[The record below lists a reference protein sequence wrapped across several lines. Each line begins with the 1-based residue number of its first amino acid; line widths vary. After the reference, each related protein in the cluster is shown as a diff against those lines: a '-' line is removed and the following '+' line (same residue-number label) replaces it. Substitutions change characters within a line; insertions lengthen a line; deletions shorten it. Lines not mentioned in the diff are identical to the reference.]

1 MGVDGADGEARLGD
15 ALRDGEAGGATADD
29 KVGRATNAEASETAR
44 RVCLCSALGN
54 NREKNGAISS
64 HGYSVGPIE
73 WWGGVGVGAQRFT
86 EHAQLMAALGS
97 AGRDDNTTR
106 ASHAAAAAAA
116 ATAVSSMGAGDKQMD
131 LELHL

>member
-1 MGVDGADGEARLGD
+1 MARPAGPPPTTRWAARPTPRRARPRDASASALRWGITEKKVRDGD
-15 ALRDGEAGGATADD
+15 APH
-29 KVGRATNAEASETAR
+29 
-44 RVCLCSALGN
+44 
-54 NREKNGAISS
+54 GAISS

-73 WWGGVGVGAQRFT
+73 WWSGVGVGAQRFT

>member
-54 NREKNGAISS
+54 NREKN
-64 HGYSVGPIE
+64 VGPIE
-73 WWGGVGVGAQRFT
+73 WWSGVGVGAQRFT
-86 EHAQLMAALGS
+86 EHAQLMAALDS